1 MKNNILFL
9 AIIFLA
15 NIIQCIT
22 GFAGTVLAMPFS
34 VVLIGY
40 SAAKAI
46 LNVLGIA
53 ASVGIVLTNLGH
65 INRKEFLKIISFML
79 PGVIVGFF
87 LSGKLMEAQKI
98 MYLLLGSV
106 VVVFAVI
113 NAAKLFMNRPLKKPG
128 KVFSAGI
135 LLAAGLI
142 HGIFVCGG
150 PLLVT
155 YASQE
160 MDDTEEFRSTLSA
173 SWIVLNGIMLFSDI
187 KNGYFDKN
195 VFVLLAIALVILVLS
210 VFIGNAVEKHM
221 SKKVFLI
228 LSYVL
233 MLISGVSL
241 LIK

>member
-1 MKNNILFL
+1 MIVLF
-9 AIIFLA
+9 A

-40 SAAKAI
+40 SSAKAI

-53 ASVGIVLTNLGH
+53 ASVGIVLTNYKH
-65 INRKEFLKIISFML
+65 INRKEFVKIISFML

-87 LSGKLMEAQKI
+87 LSGKLMEAQKA

-106 VVVFAVI
+106 VVVFALI
-113 NAAKLFMNRPLKKPG
+113 NTVKLFMNRPLKKPG
-128 KVFSAGI
+128 NIFSAGI

-155 YASQE
+155 YASRE

-187 KNGYFDKN
+187 RNGYFDKN
-195 VFVLLAIALVILVLS
+195 VLMLLAVALAILVFS
-210 VFIGNAVEKHM
+210 VFIGNALEKHM